1 MGALRARWRLWRW
14 RGPRSD
20 EAQLLSLRVRVGRL
34 LDEPQEIT
42 HTVYVPSPAEAER
55 VRTIALKAG
64 YAVDTER
71 VGPPESPEWQLSL
84 ARWARVTLD
93 EIRAQ
98 RTFLEDLVDDYD
110 GWLVTSLYVD
120 DDEQWQQRR
129 ASRIE
134 AATGPV
140 RMPLRPYR
148 RPPRWWHRRRGED

>member
-1 MGALRARWRLWRW
+1 MDRLRARWRLWRW
-14 RGPRSD
+14 RGPWND

-110 GWLVTSLYVD
+110 GWLVTSLYAD
-120 DDEQWQQRR
+120 DDEQWEPTPSEPHRGR
-129 ASRIE
+129 DRPRPH
-134 AATGPV
+134 AAAPV
-140 RMPLRPYR
+140 PAPAPLVAP
-148 RPPRWWHRRRGED
+148 PPRED

>member
-1 MGALRARWRLWRW
+1 M
-14 RGPRSD
+14 
-20 EAQLLSLRVRVGRL
+20 
-34 LDEPQEIT
+34 
-42 HTVYVPSPAEAER
+42 
-55 VRTIALKAG
+55 KAG

-84 ARWARVTLD
+84 ARRARVTLD
-93 EIRAQ
+93 EIHAQ

-120 DDEQWQQRR
+120 DDDQWEQRQ

-140 RMPLRPYR
+140 RMPVRPYR
-148 RPPRWWHRRRGED
+148 RPPRWWHRHRGED